1 MRLSRSRW
9 LNIAGI
15 AVFAAA
21 GTLLLLI
28 WIGGGSAGRNAR
40 ASEAFGKAL
49 EKEGIPTQ
57 AGPSK

>member
-1 MRLSRSRW
+1 MRFFPSRM

-21 GTLLLLI
+21 FTLLAVILLR
-28 WIGGGSAGRNAR
+28 GGSAGRNAR

-49 EKEGIPTQ
+49 EKEGIATQ